1 MNYKALKI
9 LLIGA
14 TLTLLGSGAFA
25 FGGCSEGEC
34 KDCHSLSIEQAQEA
48 IEPLGVK
55 SEVTDVRF
63 SQVPGLWEVAVT
75 DKKGGQIPVYLDF
88 SLSHLIQGDIIEI
101 ATRQSLTRMRH
112 AELNH
117 INPSVIPLE
126 DAVVLGDPEAKHKVI
141 VFDDT
146 ECPFCKKMQGEMH
159 KVVEKRKDI
168 AFFIKML
175 PLKIHPNARDKATA
189 IICEKS
195 IELLDKSLA
204 GEEIPPPTCE
214 TDVIEKNAE
223 LAAGLGIKSTP
234 TVILPDGRIFPGAK
248 SAEDIISLVDNP
260 FEDGK

>member
-1 MNYKALKI
+1 MNYKAFKI
-9 LLIGA
+9 LLFVSM
-14 TLTLLGSGAFA
+14 LTLIASAAFA

-63 SQVPGLWEVAVT
+63 SSVPGLWEVDVT
-75 DKKGGQIPVYLDF
+75 DKKGGKIPVYLDF
-88 SLSHLIQGDIIEI
+88 SLNYLIQGDIIEI

-112 AELNH
+112 AELNR

-126 DAVVLGDPEAKHKVI
+126 DAVVLGDPEAKHRVI
-141 VFDDT
+141 VFDDP
-146 ECPFCKKMQGEMH
+146 ECPFCKKMQAEMH
-159 KVVEKRKDI
+159 KVVEERKDI

-175 PLKIHPNARDKATA
+175 PLKIHPNARDKAKT

-204 GEEIPPPTCE
+204 GEELPPPTCE
-214 TDVIEKNAE
+214 TDVIEKNE
-223 LAAGLGIKSTP
+223 DLAAGLGIKSTP
-234 TVILPDGRIFPGAK
+234 TIILPDGRIFPGAK
-248 SAEDIISLVDNP
+248 RAEDIISFVDNP
-260 FEDGK
+260 IDD